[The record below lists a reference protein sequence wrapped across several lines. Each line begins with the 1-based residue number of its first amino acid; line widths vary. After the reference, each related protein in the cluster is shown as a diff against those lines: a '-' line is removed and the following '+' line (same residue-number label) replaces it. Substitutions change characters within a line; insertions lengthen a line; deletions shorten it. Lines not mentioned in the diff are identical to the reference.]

1 MQTKVKK
8 WGNSLGLRIP
18 RVYVDELKFH
28 DGNVV
33 DIKIA
38 KDNLIIK
45 PTKFSYNLQE
55 LLSKIT
61 SENVHEAIDTGAE
74 KGKEIW

>member
-18 RVYVDELKFH
+18 SVYVDELKFY

-33 DIKIA
+33 DIKIT
-38 KDNLIIK
+38 KDNLVIK
-45 PTKFSYNLQE
+45 PVKFNYNLQE

-61 SENVHEAIDTGAE
+61 SKNIHEAIDTGT
-74 KGKEIW
+74 KRGKEVW